1 MSTAST
7 DHRIIELSSHHPIRT
22 AILGVSGYTGAE
34 LLRLLRNHPRFV
46 VTALTGDSQ
55 AGKPIDE
62 VYPHLRGQNL
72 PALVKH
78 TEVDFSKI
86 ELVFCCLPHGT
97 TQEIIASLPAHVR
110 IVDLSADFRLHDIEH
125 YAAWYGHPHRAADIQ
140 KEAVYGITEFAREA
154 IKTARL
160 VANPGCYPTCSL
172 LPLVPLLEQ
181 KLIAHDPIVI
191 NALSGISGAG
201 RSAKQEMLFTELDGG
216 VSAYGVGH
224 HRHMAEIEQE
234 LNLVARRQSPV
245 TCETHSSNTLPN
257 SPLEGESARS
267 FNASVGGNAVHE
279 SPHDVARA
287 TSAPPQGG
295 SLETAASLR
304 ISFTPHLVPMSRGML
319 ATITTRLVH
328 GATVESARDALMK
341 HYANEPFVTVLGS
354 GSPSS
359 HQVRGTNQCVIALH
373 KGRLPHELII
383 VSVIDNLV
391 KGASG
396 QALQN
401 ANLMFGLPETTNLE
415 LTAVFP

>member
-1 MSTAST
+1 MTK
-7 DHRIIELSSHHPIRT
+7 PIHT
-22 AILGVSGYTGAE
+22 AILGASGYTGAE
-34 LLRLLRNHPRFV
+34 LLRLLAHHPRFV

-55 AGKPIDE
+55 AGKPIDQ

-78 TEVDFSKI
+78 TEVDFSAI

-97 TQEIIASLPAHVR
+97 TQEIIAGLPTHVR

-125 YAAWYGHPHRAADIQ
+125 YAAWYGHPHRAADLQ

-172 LPLVPLLEQ
+172 LPLIPLMKQ
-181 KLIAHDPIVI
+181 NMIAHDHIAI

-216 VSAYGVGH
+216 VSAYSVGH

-234 LNLVARRQSPV
+234 LELARHPGLVPGSPSS
-245 TCETHSSNTLPN
+245 HSQLIAGDP
-257 SPLEGESARS
+257 GI
-267 FNASVGGNAVHE
+267 ASQTGMTVKV
-279 SPHDVARA
+279 
-287 TSAPPQGG
+287 
-295 SLETAASLR
+295 
-304 ISFTPHLVPMSRGML
+304 SFTPHLVPMSRGML

-328 GATVESARDALMK
+328 GATVESARDTLMK
-341 HYANEPFVTVLGS
+341 HYANEPFVTVLRS

-373 KGRLPHELII
+373 KGRLPGELIL

-415 LTAVFP
+415 LSAVFP

>member
-1 MSTAST
+1 MNQ
-7 DHRIIELSSHHPIRT
+7 PIHT
-22 AILGVSGYTGAE
+22 AILGASGYTGAE

-46 VTALTGDSQ
+46 ITALTGDSQ
-55 AGKPIDE
+55 AGKPIVQ

-78 TEVDFSKI
+78 TEVDFSGV

-110 IVDLSADFRLHDIEH
+110 IVDLSADFRLHDIAH
-125 YAAWYGHPHRAADIQ
+125 YAAWYGHAHRAADLQ

-172 LPLVPLLEQ
+172 LPLIPLMKQ
-181 KLIAHDPIVI
+181 NMIAHDHIVI

-234 LNLVARRQSPV
+234 LTLVASCQSPV
-245 TCETHSSNTLPN
+245 ASEHNTVHTLPN
-257 SPLEGESARS
+257 SPPEGESARFYS
-267 FNASVGGNAVHE
+267 ATVGGNAMKE

-287 TSAPPQGG
+287 TSAPPLGG
-295 SLETAASLR
+295 SKEGVR
-304 ISFTPHLVPMSRGML
+304 ISFTPHLVPMPRGML
-319 ATITTRLVH
+319 ATITTRLVN

-341 HYANEPFVTVLGS
+341 HYANEPFVTVLDA

-359 HQVRGTNQCVIALH
+359 HQVRSTNQCIIAVH
-373 KGRLPHELII
+373 KGRLPGELIL